1 MSVRSELESYK
12 SYAQDLSKIS
22 NSLVKSKLRFLNFD
36 KLVQEVFDSSK
47 KDAPKTADM
56 VAFDAKWRLYLVE
69 FKGVTDNDILAPS
82 GNCRHHPDGT
92 CHDLK
97 DVQKLKGMEIISSV
111 KLKAVESWTILDQQ
125 VCKGQKTSMADVKSL
140 YIVVINMPLAVTSMI
155 NSALTGKTDA
165 GNLPDSIRDGLLR
178 YQKNPHRSYYYDWID
193 VVAPAYF
200 MNYILPKLEPM
211 P

>member
-12 SYAQDLSKIS
+12 SYAQNLSKIS
-22 NSLVKSKLRFLNFD
+22 NSLVKSELRFLNFD
-36 KLVQEVFDSSK
+36 KLVQKVLDPSK

-56 VAFDAKWRLYLVE
+56 VAFDAKWGLYLVE

-125 VCKGQKTSMADVKSL
+125 VCKGQKTSMANVKSH
-140 YIVVINMPLAVTSMI
+140 YFVVIDMPLSVASMI
-155 NSALTGKTDA
+155 NSAMSGVTA
-165 GNLPDSIRDGLLR
+165 IGNLPDSIRKGLLR
-178 YQKNPHRSYYYDWID
+178 YTKNKYRSYYYDSIE
-193 VVAPAYF
+193 VVTPARF
-200 MNYILPKLEPM
+200 SNDILPKLNPV
-211 P
+211 